1 MTVKEFEKKHNA
13 KMDIENL
20 TCYKIGADFNDD
32 EESMQYYL
40 DTWFSF
46 SNDLGDLHIDSFIDL
61 SIEEYRDILS
71 LWEGLR
77 NEHKRI

>member
-46 SNDLGDLHIDSFIDL
+46 DRRLESISF
-61 SIEEYRDILS
+61 SRVDITMKNM
-71 LWEGLR
+71 R
-77 NEHKRI
+77 MY